1 MRHRATRASSTLG
14 ERRTL
19 RPLAAGAILSI
30 AVTVGALPL
39 DPWPAVAAAGA
50 CPVPPPSAQPPP
62 STQPWAQQR
71 FDPAR
76 LASFADGH
84 DVKVAVIDSGVD
96 PDHPQMHGHVLA
108 GADFIDTQGD
118 GRQDC
123 IGHGTAVASLIVA
136 QPIAS
141 TPFRGLAPGA
151 SIMSIRVSEQENT
164 QGGLSGRVPPLPE
177 QMALLSKFIRVRR
190 ML

>member
-1 MRHRATRASSTLG
+1 
-14 ERRTL
+14 
-19 RPLAAGAILSI
+19 
-30 AVTVGALPL
+30 VTVGALPL

-62 STQPWAQQR
+62 GTQPWAQQR
-71 FDPAR
+71 FDLAR

-96 PDHPQMHGHVLA
+96 PDHPQMRGHVLA
-108 GADFIDTQGD
+108 GADFIDPQGD

-136 QPIAS
+136 QPIANI
-141 TPFRGLAPGA
+141 PFRGLAPGA

-164 QGGLSGRVPPLPE
+164 QGGVSGRVPPGRVVGE
-177 QMALLSKFIRVRR
+177 ALEFLLDARLDEGPMSEADAYARLADWANERGIEPVG
-190 ML
+190 